1 MSTTRK
7 SCRAFTLIEL
17 ILVMAL
23 LGIVIGVSAPALSN
37 FFRGR
42 NLDNEGRRFVALT
55 RYAQSRAV
63 SEGVPMIV
71 WINMHQGIYGLEQEP
86 GYSLADTN
94 ARSFTLGKDLQIA
107 AMDLPGI
114 TRQPLSI
121 RPLTQTDPNAPRLRF
136 LPDGSIAESS
146 PQTVSIREVGGDSI
160 WIAQSRNRQSYEIIT
175 NLLQARLR

>member
-1 MSTTRK
+1 MVANHKQLNLAPVAASRESAASVGRGAFAALSRDAATVG
-7 SCRAFTLIEL
+7 FTLIEL

-23 LGIVIGVSAPALSN
+23 LGIVIGVSAPTLSN

-71 WINMHQGIYGLEQEP
+71 WINMRQGIYGLEQEP

-114 TRQPLSI
+114 TRQPLIS
-121 RPLTQTDPNAPRLRF
+121 RQQTQTDPNVPRLRF
-136 LPDGSIAESS
+136 QPDGSI
-146 PQTVSIREVGGDSI
+146 
-160 WIAQSRNRQSYEIIT
+160 
-175 NLLQARLR
+175 